1 MTKQGKND
9 GLMSFE
15 QAKKIKLW
23 HEPFQVVGV
32 VTNTMKLQRHI
43 AKEKFKKEIE
53 ELYKKSWN
61 MFNLFKYHLCISD
74 YFHKIVNN

>member
-15 QAKKIKLW
+15 QAKKIRLW

-32 VTNTMKLQRHI
+32 VTNTMKLQRNI
-43 AKEKFKKEIE
+43 AKEKFKKEIQ
-53 ELYKKSWN
+53 ELYK
-61 MFNLFKYHLCISD
+61 
-74 YFHKIVNN
+74 